1 MSSFNDAMESGFSV
15 CEEVVIGDLTQVK
28 EEKQLVPAA
37 KRVKL
42 RVKKAE
48 SQASKDNA
56 YRWINLQLQIVDGID
71 DAGAYKGK
79 VVFGKVCYY
88 ADMAKYG
95 EKEFFKKKQH
105 LIGLKQFITAI
116 GADLS
121 KITIGD
127 SFLTGVV
134 NQMVLADITQTK
146 GNTEFGPDNEVK
158 NYREVSAES
167 MV

>member
-1 MSSFNDAMESGFSV
+1 MFSDAMESGFSV

-56 YRWINLQLQIVDGID
+56 YRWINLQLQIVEGID
-71 DAGAYKGK
+71 SECAYKGK

-95 EKEFFKKKQH
+95 EKDFFKKKQH
-105 LIGLKQFITAI
+105 LIQLRYLLEALGL
-116 GADLS
+116 DLATV
-121 KITIGD
+121 KINDAFMQGIA
-127 SFLTGVV
+127 
-134 NQMVLADITQTK
+134 NQIVLADITQTK
-146 GNTEFGPDNEVK
+146 GDEEYGPDNEVK
-158 NYREVSAES
+158 NFRAVPAES